1 MHKKNLHNLNK
12 QLKRLSFLWN
22 YKINKCKKMNKY
34 INNKYW
40 IMIIN
45 LNNHKKIIKKL
56 LNGINNYKSNI
67 TL

>member
-1 MHKKNLHNLNK
+1 
-12 QLKRLSFLWN
+12 
-22 YKINKCKKMNKY
+22 MNKY

-67 TL
+67 TI

>member
-1 MHKKNLHNLNK
+1 MHKKNLHNMNK

-22 YKINKCKKMNKY
+22 YKISKCKKMNKY

-67 TL
+67 TI